1 MDDKD
6 SEATFEVKLTKVW
19 IIGVGSILGLGGGGG
34 GGHNIA
40 HAKRKAG
47 AIYLYAYSTR
57 NVEVPEVEL
66 SHWD

>member
-19 IIGVGSILGLGGGGG
+19 IIGVGSILGLGRG

-57 NVEVPEVEL
+57 NVEVRK
-66 SHWD
+66 SN